1 MKLDGIITAL
11 VTPFDKSGNVNIDKL
26 QELIE
31 LQIKNGASGVVLL
44 GTTGESPTVNERE
57 RKTIISAG
65 IEAAAG
71 KLTVIVG
78 VGSNDT
84 ARAVEICKLTAVNG
98 VDALLV
104 LTPYYN
110 KTNTEGMIKHFSQ
123 IADSARSPVII
134 YNVPSRT
141 GCSVDIAA
149 LGVLSRHNNII
160 GIKEASGNISY
171 AAKVSALTDDNFQML
186 CGNDDIIL
194 PMLSL
199 GAVGAVSV
207 ASNIIAAELKEM
219 TERFKI
225 GQHEAAR
232 EIANKYLPF
241 ICALFEEVNP
251 IPIKEA
257 MNICGM
263 NVGGVRLPLYKMSGG
278 ARKKLVDSMR
288 LCGVCDGCGA

>member
-1 MKLDGIITAL
+1 MRLDGIITAL
-11 VTPFDKSGNVNIDKL
+11 VTPFDKSDNVNIDKL

-31 LQIKNGASGVVLL
+31 LQIKNGVSGVVLL
-44 GTTGESPTVNERE
+44 GTTGESPTVNDKERE
-57 RKTIISAG
+57 TIISAG

-84 ARAVEICKLTAVNG
+84 ARAAEMCKLSAVNG

-110 KTNTEGMIKHFSQ
+110 KTNTEGMIKHFSH
-123 IADSARSPVII
+123 IADSAPAPII
-134 YNVPSRT
+134 LYNVPSRT
-141 GCSVDIAA
+141 GCLVDIDAMS
-149 LGVLSRHNNII
+149 VLSEHGNII

-171 AAKVSALTDDNFQML
+171 AAKVSTLTGDKFQML

-199 GAVGAVSV
+199 GAVGAISV
-207 ASNIIAAELKEM
+207 ASNIIAGELNEM
-219 TERFKI
+219 YGNFQSGDHFSALEK
-225 GQHEAAR
+225 AK
-232 EIANKYLPF
+232 KYLPF
-241 ICALFEEVNP
+241 ITALFSEVNP
-251 IPIKEA
+251 IPVKEA
-257 MNICGM
+257 MNILGM

-288 LCGVCDGCGA
+288 LCGLCDGCDA